1 MAFNG
6 QQRFKVQSEDRRIV
20 SGALMVAGLPIYRRD
35 ESGEY
40 YVSFTASAIQAIV
53 YKFMKEN
60 RTKEVNE
67 MHETDVDGVF
77 LFESFI
83 VDSTRGI
90 RTPDGFDELPDGS
103 WFGSFKVEND
113 EVWAKVKDGTY
124 TGFSVEGLFTQD
136 MEKNIDEKVLAEVI
150 TYHAKEFV
158 TILSVAGTED
168 RLDIGDA
175 TLASARKAYAKERR
189 ASSSRSRSVAT

>member
-1 MAFNG
+1 LEEDNMDKKLIYLTVDQDETDETRVEKVSFVDSPAIQRGWMAFNN

-35 ESGEY
+35 DSGEY
-40 YVSFTASAIQAIV
+40 YVSFTASAIQSIV

-83 VDSTRGI
+83 IDSSRGI
-90 RTPDGFDELPDGS
+90 KTPEGFDELPDGS
-103 WFGSFKVEND
+103 WFGSFKVDND
-113 EVWAKVKDGTY
+113 EVWKKVKDGTY
-124 TGFSVEGLFTQD
+124 TGFSVEGLFTED
-136 MEKNIDEKVLAEVI
+136 MEKNIDERVLAEVI
-150 TYHAKEFV
+150 RV
-158 TILSVAGTED
+158 LTE
-168 RLDIGDA
+168 
-175 TLASARKAYAKERR
+175 TN
-189 ASSSRSRSVAT
+189 

>member
-1 MAFNG
+1 MDKKLIYLTVDQDEQDETRVEKVSFVDSPAIQRGWMAFNG

-35 ESGEY
+35 DSGEY

-83 VDSTRGI
+83 IDSSRGI
-90 RTPDGFDELPDGS
+90 KTPEGFDELPDGS

-113 EVWAKVKDGTY
+113 EVWKKVKDGTY
-124 TGFSVEGLFTQD
+124 TGFSVEGLFTED
-136 MEKNIDEKVLAEVI
+136 MEKNIDERVLAEVI
-150 TYHAKEFV
+150 RV
-158 TILSVAGTED
+158 LTE
-168 RLDIGDA
+168 
-175 TLASARKAYAKERR
+175 TN
-189 ASSSRSRSVAT
+189 

>member
-1 MAFNG
+1 LEEDNMDKKLIYLTVDQDEADETRVEKVSFVDSPAIQRGWMAFNG

-90 RTPDGFDELPDGS
+90 RTTDGFDELPDGS

-124 TGFSVEGLFTQD
+124 TGFSVEGLFTED

-150 TYHAKEFV
+150 RV
-158 TILSVAGTED
+158 LTE
-168 RLDIGDA
+168 
-175 TLASARKAYAKERR
+175 TN
-189 ASSSRSRSVAT
+189 

>member
-1 MAFNG
+1 LEVDDMDKKLIYLTVDQDEADETRVEKVSFVDSPAIQRGWMAFKNH
-6 QQRFKVQSEDRRIV
+6 QRFKVQSEDRRIV

-35 ESGEY
+35 DSGEY

-83 VDSTRGI
+83 IDQSRGI
-90 RTPDGFDELPDGS
+90 KTPEGFDELPDGS

-113 EVWAKVKDGTY
+113 EVWKKVKDGTY
-124 TGFSVEGLFTQD
+124 TGFSVEGMFTED
-136 MEKNIDEKVLAEVI
+136 MEKNIDERVLAEVI
-150 TYHAKEFV
+150 RV
-158 TILSVAGTED
+158 LTE
-168 RLDIGDA
+168 
-175 TLASARKAYAKERR
+175 TN
-189 ASSSRSRSVAT
+189 

>member
-1 MAFNG
+1 MDKKLIYLTVDQDEQDETRVEKVSFVDSPAIQRGWMAFNN

-35 ESGEY
+35 DSGEY
-40 YVSFTASAIQAIV
+40 YVSFTASAIQSIV

-83 VDSTRGI
+83 IDQSRGI
-90 RTPDGFDELPDGS
+90 KTPEGFDELPDGS

-113 EVWAKVKDGTY
+113 EVWKKVKDGTY
-124 TGFSVEGLFTQD
+124 TGFSVEGLFTED
-136 MEKNIDEKVLAEVI
+136 MEKNIDERVLAEVI
-150 TYHAKEFV
+150 RV
-158 TILSVAGTED
+158 LTE
-168 RLDIGDA
+168 
-175 TLASARKAYAKERR
+175 TN
-189 ASSSRSRSVAT
+189 

>member
-1 MAFNG
+1 LEEDNMDKKLIYLTVDQDEADETRVEKVSFVDSPAIQRGWMAFNG
-6 QQRFKVQSEDRRIV
+6 QQRFQVQSEDRRIV

-40 YVSFTASAIQAIV
+40 YVSFTASAIQSIV

-124 TGFSVEGLFTQD
+124 TGFSVEGLFTED
-136 MEKNIDEKVLAEVI
+136 MEKNIDERVLAEVI
-150 TYHAKEFV
+150 RV
-158 TILSVAGTED
+158 LTE
-168 RLDIGDA
+168 
-175 TLASARKAYAKERR
+175 TN
-189 ASSSRSRSVAT
+189 

>member
-1 MAFNG
+1 MDKKLIYLTVDQDEQDETRVEKVSFVDSPAIQRGWMAFNG

-35 ESGEY
+35 DSGEY

-83 VDSTRGI
+83 IDQSRGI
-90 RTPDGFDELPDGS
+90 KTPEGFDELPDGS

-113 EVWAKVKDGTY
+113 EVWKKVKDGTY
-124 TGFSVEGLFTQD
+124 TGFSVEGLFTED
-136 MEKNIDEKVLAEVI
+136 MEKNIDERVLAEVI
-150 TYHAKEFV
+150 RVLTD
-158 TILSVAGTED
+158 TN
-168 RLDIGDA
+168 
-175 TLASARKAYAKERR
+175 
-189 ASSSRSRSVAT
+189 

>member
-1 MAFNG
+1 MDKKLIYLTVDQDEQDETRVEKVSFVDSPAIQRGWMAFNN

-35 ESGEY
+35 DSGEY

-83 VDSTRGI
+83 IDQSRGI
-90 RTPDGFDELPDGS
+90 KTPEGFDELPDGS

-113 EVWAKVKDGTY
+113 EVWKKVKDGTY
-124 TGFSVEGLFTQD
+124 TGFSVEGLFTED
-136 MEKNIDEKVLAEVI
+136 MEKNIDERVLAEVI
-150 TYHAKEFV
+150 RV
-158 TILSVAGTED
+158 LTE
-168 RLDIGDA
+168 
-175 TLASARKAYAKERR
+175 TN
-189 ASSSRSRSVAT
+189 

>member
-1 MAFNG
+1 MDKKLIYLTVDQDEADETRVEKVSFVDSPAIQRGWMAFNG

-67 MHETDVDGVF
+67 MHETDVNGVF

-90 RTPDGFDELPDGS
+90 KTPEGFDELPDGS

-124 TGFSVEGLFTQD
+124 TGFSVEGLFTED

-150 TYHAKEFV
+150 RV
-158 TILSVAGTED
+158 LTE
-168 RLDIGDA
+168 
-175 TLASARKAYAKERR
+175 TN
-189 ASSSRSRSVAT
+189 

>member
-1 MAFNG
+1 MDKKLIYLTVDQDETDETRVEKVSFVDSPAIQRGWMAFNS

-35 ESGEY
+35 DSGEY

-60 RTKEVNE
+60 RTREVNE

-83 VDSTRGI
+83 IDQSRGI
-90 RTPDGFDELPDGS
+90 KTPEGFDELPDGS

-113 EVWAKVKDGTY
+113 EVWKKIKDGTY
-124 TGFSVEGLFTQD
+124 TGFSVEGLFTED
-136 MEKNIDEKVLAEVI
+136 MEKNIDERVLAEVI
-150 TYHAKEFV
+150 RV
-158 TILSVAGTED
+158 LTE
-168 RLDIGDA
+168 
-175 TLASARKAYAKERR
+175 TN
-189 ASSSRSRSVAT
+189 

>member
-1 MAFNG
+1 MDKKLIYLTVDQDEQDETRVEKVSFVDSPAIQRGWMAFNG

-35 ESGEY
+35 DSGEY

-83 VDSTRGI
+83 IDQSRGI
-90 RTPDGFDELPDGS
+90 KTPEGFDELPDGS

-113 EVWAKVKDGTY
+113 EVWKKVKDGTY
-124 TGFSVEGLFTQD
+124 TGFSVEGLFTED
-136 MEKNIDEKVLAEVI
+136 MEKNIDERVLAEVI
-150 TYHAKEFV
+150 RV
-158 TILSVAGTED
+158 LTE
-168 RLDIGDA
+168 
-175 TLASARKAYAKERR
+175 TN
-189 ASSSRSRSVAT
+189 

>member
-1 MAFNG
+1 MDKKLIYLTVDQDEADETRVEKVSFVDSPAIQRGWMAFNG

-53 YKFMKEN
+53 YKFMREN

-124 TGFSVEGLFTQD
+124 TGFSVEGLFTED

-150 TYHAKEFV
+150 RV
-158 TILSVAGTED
+158 LTE
-168 RLDIGDA
+168 
-175 TLASARKAYAKERR
+175 TN
-189 ASSSRSRSVAT
+189 

>member
-1 MAFNG
+1 MDKKLIYQQVDQDEADETRVEKVSFVDSPAIQRGWMAFNG

-124 TGFSVEGLFTQD
+124 TGFSVEGLFTED

-150 TYHAKEFV
+150 RV
-158 TILSVAGTED
+158 LTE
-168 RLDIGDA
+168 
-175 TLASARKAYAKERR
+175 TN
-189 ASSSRSRSVAT
+189 

>member
-1 MAFNG
+1 MDKKLIYLTVDQDEADETRVEKVSFVDSPAIQRGWMAFNG
-6 QQRFKVQSEDRRIV
+6 RQRFKVQSEDRRIV

-35 ESGEY
+35 EAGEY

-83 VDSTRGI
+83 IDQSRGI
-90 RTPDGFDELPDGS
+90 KTPEGFDELPDGS

-113 EVWAKVKDGTY
+113 EVWKKVKDGTY
-124 TGFSVEGLFTQD
+124 TGFSVEGLFTED
-136 MEKNIDEKVLAEVI
+136 MEKNIDERVLAEVI
-150 TYHAKEFV
+150 RV
-158 TILSVAGTED
+158 LTE
-168 RLDIGDA
+168 
-175 TLASARKAYAKERR
+175 TN
-189 ASSSRSRSVAT
+189 

>member
-1 MAFNG
+1 MDKKLIYLTVDQDEADETRVEKVSFVDSPAIQRGWMAFNG

-53 YKFMKEN
+53 YKFMREN

-90 RTPDGFDELPDGS
+90 KTPEGFDELPDGS

-124 TGFSVEGLFTQD
+124 TGFSVEGLFTED

-150 TYHAKEFV
+150 RV
-158 TILSVAGTED
+158 LTE
-168 RLDIGDA
+168 
-175 TLASARKAYAKERR
+175 TN
-189 ASSSRSRSVAT
+189 

>member
-1 MAFNG
+1 MDKKLIYLTVDQDEADETRVEKVSFVDSPAIQRGWMAFNG

-113 EVWAKVKDGTY
+113 EVWKKVKDGTY
-124 TGFSVEGLFTQD
+124 TGFSVEGLFTED
-136 MEKNIDEKVLAEVI
+136 MEKNIDERVLAEVI
-150 TYHAKEFV
+150 RV
-158 TILSVAGTED
+158 LTE
-168 RLDIGDA
+168 
-175 TLASARKAYAKERR
+175 TN
-189 ASSSRSRSVAT
+189 

>member
-1 MAFNG
+1 MDKKLIYLTVDQDEADETRVEKVSFVDSPAIQRGWMAFNG

-124 TGFSVEGLFTQD
+124 TGFSVEGLFTED
-136 MEKNIDEKVLAEVI
+136 MEKNIDERVLAEVI
-150 TYHAKEFV
+150 RV
-158 TILSVAGTED
+158 LTE
-168 RLDIGDA
+168 
-175 TLASARKAYAKERR
+175 TN
-189 ASSSRSRSVAT
+189 

>member
-1 MAFNG
+1 LEEDNMDKKLIYLTVDQDEADETRVEKVSFVDSPAIQRGWMAFNN

-35 ESGEY
+35 DSGEY

-83 VDSTRGI
+83 IDQSRGI
-90 RTPDGFDELPDGS
+90 KTPEGFDELPDGS

-113 EVWAKVKDGTY
+113 EVWKKVKDGTY
-124 TGFSVEGLFTQD
+124 TGFSVEGLFTED
-136 MEKNIDEKVLAEVI
+136 MEKNIDERVLAEVI
-150 TYHAKEFV
+150 RV
-158 TILSVAGTED
+158 LTE
-168 RLDIGDA
+168 
-175 TLASARKAYAKERR
+175 TN
-189 ASSSRSRSVAT
+189 

>member
-1 MAFNG
+1 MDKKLIYLTVDQDEQDETRVEKVSFVDSPAIQRGWMAFNG

-35 ESGEY
+35 DSGEY

-83 VDSTRGI
+83 IDQSRGI
-90 RTPDGFDELPDGS
+90 KTPEGFDELPDGS

-113 EVWAKVKDGTY
+113 DIWKKVKDGTY
-124 TGFSVEGLFTQD
+124 TGFSVEGLFTED
-136 MEKNIDEKVLAEVI
+136 MEKNIDERVLAEVI
-150 TYHAKEFV
+150 RV
-158 TILSVAGTED
+158 LTE
-168 RLDIGDA
+168 
-175 TLASARKAYAKERR
+175 TN
-189 ASSSRSRSVAT
+189 

>member
-1 MAFNG
+1 MDKKLIYLTVDQDETDETRVEKVSFVDSPAIQRGWMAFNN

-40 YVSFTASAIQAIV
+40 YVSFTASAIQSIV

-83 VDSTRGI
+83 IDSSRGI
-90 RTPDGFDELPDGS
+90 KTPEGFDELPDGS
-103 WFGSFKVEND
+103 WFGSFKVDND
-113 EVWAKVKDGTY
+113 EVWKKVKDGTY
-124 TGFSVEGLFTQD
+124 TGFSVEGLFTED
-136 MEKNIDEKVLAEVI
+136 MEKNIDERVLAEVI
-150 TYHAKEFV
+150 RV
-158 TILSVAGTED
+158 LTE
-168 RLDIGDA
+168 
-175 TLASARKAYAKERR
+175 TN
-189 ASSSRSRSVAT
+189 

>member
-1 MAFNG
+1 MDKKLIYLTVDQDEQDETRVEKVSFVDSPAIQRGWMAFNG

-35 ESGEY
+35 DSGEY

-83 VDSTRGI
+83 IDQSRGI
-90 RTPDGFDELPDGS
+90 KTPEGFDELPDGS

-113 EVWAKVKDGTY
+113 EVWNKVKDGTY
-124 TGFSVEGLFTQD
+124 TGFSVEGLFTED
-136 MEKNIDEKVLAEVI
+136 MEKNIDERVLAEVI
-150 TYHAKEFV
+150 RV
-158 TILSVAGTED
+158 LTE
-168 RLDIGDA
+168 
-175 TLASARKAYAKERR
+175 TN
-189 ASSSRSRSVAT
+189 

>member
-1 MAFNG
+1 MDKKLIYLTVDQDEADETRVEKVSFVDSPAIQRGWMAFNK

-40 YVSFTASAIQAIV
+40 YVSFTASAIQSIV

-113 EVWAKVKDGTY
+113 EIWKKVKDGTY
-124 TGFSVEGLFTQD
+124 TGFSVEGLFAED
-136 MEKNIDEKVLAEVI
+136 MEKNIDERVLAEVI
-150 TYHAKEFV
+150 RV
-158 TILSVAGTED
+158 LTE
-168 RLDIGDA
+168 
-175 TLASARKAYAKERR
+175 TN
-189 ASSSRSRSVAT
+189 

>member
-1 MAFNG
+1 MDKKLIYLTVDQDEADETRVEKVSFVDSPAIQRGWMAFNG

-90 RTPDGFDELPDGS
+90 KTPEGFDELPDGS

-124 TGFSVEGLFTQD
+124 TGFSVEGLFTED
-136 MEKNIDEKVLAEVI
+136 MEKNIDERVLAEVI
-150 TYHAKEFV
+150 RV
-158 TILSVAGTED
+158 LTE
-168 RLDIGDA
+168 
-175 TLASARKAYAKERR
+175 TN
-189 ASSSRSRSVAT
+189 

>member
-1 MAFNG
+1 MDKKLIYLTVDQDKADETRVEKVSFVDSPAIQRGWMAFNG

-124 TGFSVEGLFTQD
+124 TGFSVEGLFTED

-150 TYHAKEFV
+150 RV
-158 TILSVAGTED
+158 LTE
-168 RLDIGDA
+168 
-175 TLASARKAYAKERR
+175 TN
-189 ASSSRSRSVAT
+189 

>member
-1 MAFNG
+1 MDKKLIYLTVDQDEADETRVEKVSFVDSPAIQRGWMAFNG

-40 YVSFTASAIQAIV
+40 YVSFTASAIQSIV

-90 RTPDGFDELPDGS
+90 KTPEGFDELPDGS

-113 EVWAKVKDGTY
+113 EVWKKVKDGTY
-124 TGFSVEGLFTQD
+124 TGFSVEGLFTED
-136 MEKNIDEKVLAEVI
+136 MEKNIDERVLAEVI
-150 TYHAKEFV
+150 RV
-158 TILSVAGTED
+158 LTE
-168 RLDIGDA
+168 
-175 TLASARKAYAKERR
+175 TN
-189 ASSSRSRSVAT
+189 

>member
-1 MAFNG
+1 MDKKLIYLTVDQDEADETRVEKVSFVDSPAIQRGWMAFNG

-53 YKFMKEN
+53 YKFMREN

-90 RTPDGFDELPDGS
+90 RTADGFDELPDGS
-103 WFGSFKVEND
+103 SFGSFKVEND

-124 TGFSVEGLFTQD
+124 TGFSVEGLFTED

-150 TYHAKEFV
+150 RV
-158 TILSVAGTED
+158 LTE
-168 RLDIGDA
+168 
-175 TLASARKAYAKERR
+175 TN
-189 ASSSRSRSVAT
+189 

>member
-1 MAFNG
+1 MDKKLIYLTVDQDEADETRVEKVSFVDSPAIQRGWMAFNN

-35 ESGEY
+35 DSGEY

-83 VDSTRGI
+83 IDQSRGI
-90 RTPDGFDELPDGS
+90 KTPEGFDELPDGS

-113 EVWAKVKDGTY
+113 EVWKKVKDGTY
-124 TGFSVEGLFTQD
+124 TGFSVEGLFTED
-136 MEKNIDEKVLAEVI
+136 MEKNIDERVLAEVI
-150 TYHAKEFV
+150 RV
-158 TILSVAGTED
+158 LTE
-168 RLDIGDA
+168 
-175 TLASARKAYAKERR
+175 TN
-189 ASSSRSRSVAT
+189 

>member
-1 MAFNG
+1 LEEDNMDKKLIYLTVDQDEADETRVEKVSFVDSPAIQRGWMAFNG

-124 TGFSVEGLFTQD
+124 TGFSVEGLFTED

-150 TYHAKEFV
+150 RV
-158 TILSVAGTED
+158 LTE
-168 RLDIGDA
+168 
-175 TLASARKAYAKERR
+175 TN
-189 ASSSRSRSVAT
+189 

>member
-1 MAFNG
+1 MDKKLIYLTVDQDEADETRVEKVSFVDSPAIQRGWMAFNG

-67 MHETDVDGVF
+67 MHETDVNGVF

-124 TGFSVEGLFTQD
+124 TGFSVEGLFTED

-150 TYHAKEFV
+150 RV
-158 TILSVAGTED
+158 LTE
-168 RLDIGDA
+168 
-175 TLASARKAYAKERR
+175 TN
-189 ASSSRSRSVAT
+189 

>member
-1 MAFNG
+1 MDKKLIYLTVDQDEQDETRVEKVSFVDSPAIQRGWMAFNG

-35 ESGEY
+35 DSGEY

-60 RTKEVNE
+60 RTREVNE

-83 VDSTRGI
+83 IDQSRGI
-90 RTPDGFDELPDGS
+90 KTPEGFDELPDGS

-113 EVWAKVKDGTY
+113 EVWKKVKDGTY
-124 TGFSVEGLFTQD
+124 TGFSVEGLFTED
-136 MEKNIDEKVLAEVI
+136 MEKNIDERVLAEVI
-150 TYHAKEFV
+150 RVLTD
-158 TILSVAGTED
+158 TN
-168 RLDIGDA
+168 
-175 TLASARKAYAKERR
+175 
-189 ASSSRSRSVAT
+189 

>member
-1 MAFNG
+1 MDKKLIYLTIDQDEADETRVEKVSFVDSPAIQKSWMAFNR

-20 SGALMVAGLPIYRRD
+20 SGPLMVAGLPIYRRD
-35 ESGEY
+35 DSGEY
-40 YVSFTASAIQAIV
+40 YVSFTASAIQSIV

-83 VDSTRGI
+83 IDSSRGI
-90 RTPDGFDELPDGS
+90 KTPEGFDELPDGS

-113 EVWAKVKDGTY
+113 EVWKKVKDSTY
-124 TGFSVEGLFTQD
+124 TGFSVEGLFTED
-136 MEKNIDEKVLAEVI
+136 MEKNIDERVLAEVI
-150 TYHAKEFV
+150 RV
-158 TILSVAGTED
+158 LTE
-168 RLDIGDA
+168 
-175 TLASARKAYAKERR
+175 TN
-189 ASSSRSRSVAT
+189 

>member
-1 MAFNG
+1 MDKKLIYLTVDQDEADETRVEKVSFVDSPAIQRGWMAFNG

-35 ESGEY
+35 DSGEY

-83 VDSTRGI
+83 IDQSRGI
-90 RTPDGFDELPDGS
+90 KTPEGFDELPDGS

-113 EVWAKVKDGTY
+113 DIWKKVKDGTY
-124 TGFSVEGLFTQD
+124 TGFSVEGLFTED
-136 MEKNIDEKVLAEVI
+136 MEKNIDERVLAEVI
-150 TYHAKEFV
+150 RV
-158 TILSVAGTED
+158 LTE
-168 RLDIGDA
+168 
-175 TLASARKAYAKERR
+175 TN
-189 ASSSRSRSVAT
+189 

>member
-1 MAFNG
+1 MDKKLIYLTVDQDEQDETRVEKVSFVDSPAIQRGWMAFNG

-35 ESGEY
+35 DSGEY

-83 VDSTRGI
+83 IDQSRGI
-90 RTPDGFDELPDGS
+90 KTPEGFDELPDGS

-124 TGFSVEGLFTQD
+124 TGFSVEGLFTED
-136 MEKNIDEKVLAEVI
+136 MEKNIDERVLAEVI
-150 TYHAKEFV
+150 RV
-158 TILSVAGTED
+158 LTE
-168 RLDIGDA
+168 
-175 TLASARKAYAKERR
+175 TN
-189 ASSSRSRSVAT
+189 

>member
-1 MAFNG
+1 MDKKLIYLTVDQDETDETRVEKVSFVDSPAIQRGWMAFNN

-35 ESGEY
+35 DSGEY
-40 YVSFTASAIQAIV
+40 YVSFTASAIQSIV

-83 VDSTRGI
+83 IDSSRGI
-90 RTPDGFDELPDGS
+90 KTPEGFDELPDGS
-103 WFGSFKVEND
+103 WFGSFKVDND
-113 EVWAKVKDGTY
+113 EVWKKVKDGTY
-124 TGFSVEGLFTQD
+124 TGFSVEGLFTED
-136 MEKNIDEKVLAEVI
+136 MEKNIDERVLAEVI
-150 TYHAKEFV
+150 RV
-158 TILSVAGTED
+158 LTE
-168 RLDIGDA
+168 
-175 TLASARKAYAKERR
+175 TN
-189 ASSSRSRSVAT
+189 

>member
-1 MAFNG
+1 LEEDNMDKKLIYLTVDQDEQDETRVEKVSFVDSPAIQRGWMAFNG

-83 VDSTRGI
+83 IDQSRGI
-90 RTPDGFDELPDGS
+90 KTPEGFDELPDGS

-113 EVWAKVKDGTY
+113 EVWKKVKDGTY
-124 TGFSVEGLFTQD
+124 TGFSVEGLFTED
-136 MEKNIDEKVLAEVI
+136 MEKNIDERVLAEVI
-150 TYHAKEFV
+150 RV
-158 TILSVAGTED
+158 LTE
-168 RLDIGDA
+168 
-175 TLASARKAYAKERR
+175 TN
-189 ASSSRSRSVAT
+189 

>member
-1 MAFNG
+1 MDKKLIYLTVDQDEQDETRVEKVSFVDSPAIQRGWMAFNG

-35 ESGEY
+35 DSGEY

-77 LFESFI
+77 LFESLI
-83 VDSTRGI
+83 IDQSRGI
-90 RTPDGFDELPDGS
+90 KTPEGFDELPDGS

-113 EVWAKVKDGTY
+113 EVWKKVKDGTY
-124 TGFSVEGLFTQD
+124 TGFSVEGLFTED
-136 MEKNIDEKVLAEVI
+136 MEKNIDERVLAEVI
-150 TYHAKEFV
+150 RV
-158 TILSVAGTED
+158 LTE
-168 RLDIGDA
+168 
-175 TLASARKAYAKERR
+175 TN
-189 ASSSRSRSVAT
+189 